1 MNPILNERALASR
14 EEAPAPLSVTDCFIL
29 SGLPDVLTLEQAASV
44 LQISI
49 TGARQMCR
57 EKRLRAFKAGT
68 QWRIPRA
75 WLVEFMNGGGSH
87 ER

>member
-1 MNPILNERALASR
+1 MNPILNERALSSR
-14 EEAPAPLSVTDCFIL
+14 QEEPAPLSEADTPIL

-57 EKRLRAFKAGT
+57 EKRLRAFKAGA

-75 WLVEFMNGGGSH
+75 WLVEFMNGGGTQ
-87 ER
+87 